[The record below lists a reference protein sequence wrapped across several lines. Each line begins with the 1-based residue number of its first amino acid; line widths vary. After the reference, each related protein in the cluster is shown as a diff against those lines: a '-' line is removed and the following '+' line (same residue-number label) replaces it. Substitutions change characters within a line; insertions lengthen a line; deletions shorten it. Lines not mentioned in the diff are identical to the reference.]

1 MQTRSPAARAV
12 AGNARSLSPAPGPTD
27 QQSRSGYRGLM
38 SGLIDWDL
46 AAATAKRLAPA
57 PPAVS
62 RAEADAAVD
71 ELRRSV
77 EVAAAHVA
85 ELTRLTEPPVTAV
98 TRVVDRPGWVDV
110 NAAGMA
116 NLMNPL
122 IEKLAAGKP
131 SKPMVDAVG
140 SKITG
145 AQAGA
150 VLGFMSGKVLGQF
163 EFFDRADG
171 QLLLVAPN
179 IVEVERK
186 LAVNPA
192 DFRLWVCLHEVTHRV
207 QFTAVPWL
215 RQHMLGEIETLT
227 SSMDLGP
234 AEMRER
240 VTRAL
245 GELVKTVRGQDD
257 GQGLMAALTTPEQKV
272 VIDRLTAFMSLVEGH
287 AEYVMNAVSPEVI
300 PTQKKIEA
308 RFAERRRKGGNPLD
322 KLMRRL
328 LGLDAKT
335 RQYVEGSAFVRAVV
349 DRVGIEGFNTVWTDA
364 GTLPTKAEIAEPGAW
379 VTRVVG

>member
-1 MQTRSPAARAV
+1 
-12 AGNARSLSPAPGPTD
+12 
-27 QQSRSGYRGLM
+27 
-38 SGLIDWDL
+38 
-46 AAATAKRLAPA
+46 
-57 PPAVS
+57 
-62 RAEADAAVD
+62 
-71 ELRRSV
+71 
-77 EVAAAHVA
+77 
-85 ELTRLTEPPVTAV
+85 
-98 TRVVDRPGWVDV
+98 
-110 NAAGMA
+110 
-116 NLMNPL
+116 
-122 IEKLAAGKP
+122 
-131 SKPMVDAVG
+131 
-140 SKITG
+140 
-145 AQAGA
+145 

-186 LAVNPA
+186 LSVDPT

-215 RQHMLGEIETLT
+215 RQHMLSEVETLT
-227 SSMDLGP
+227 SSMDLG
-234 AEMRER
+234 AEEMRER

-245 GELVKTVRGQDD
+245 GELLKTVRGQDD
-257 GQGLMAALTTPEQKV
+257 GQGLVAALTTPDQKV

-300 PTQKKIEA
+300 PTQKKIES

-335 RQYVEGSAFVRAVV
+335 RQYVEGSAFVRGVV
-349 DRVGIEGFNTVWTDA
+349 ERVGVDSFNAVWTDA
-364 GTLPTKAEIAEPGAW
+364 TTLPTKAELGDPGAW
-379 VTRVVG
+379 VTRVHG

>member
-1 MQTRSPAARAV
+1 MAS
-12 AGNARSLSPAPGPTD
+12 
-27 QQSRSGYRGLM
+27 
-38 SGLIDWDL
+38 LIDWDL
-46 AAATAKRLAPA
+46 AASTAKRLAPA
-57 PPAVS
+57 PPTVA
-62 RAEADAAVD
+62 RADADQAVA
-71 ELRRSV
+71 ELRRSA
-77 EVAAAHVA
+77 EVAAGHVA
-85 ELTRLTEPPVTAV
+85 ELTRLTEPPVTAI

-116 NLMNPL
+116 TLMNPL
-122 IEKLAAGKP
+122 VEKLAAGKP

-140 SKITG
+140 GKITG

-150 VLGFMSGKVLGQF
+150 VLAFMSGKVLGQF

-186 LAVNPA
+186 LGVNPS

-207 QFTAVPWL
+207 QFTAVPWM
-215 RQHMLGEIETLT
+215 RQHMLDEVEALT
-227 SSMDLGP
+227 SSMDLGTD
-234 AEMRER
+234 ELRER
-240 VTRAL
+240 VNRAVS
-245 GELVKTVRGQDD
+245 ELVKTVRGQDD

-287 AEYVMNAVSPEVI
+287 AEYVMNAVSPTVI
-300 PTQKKIEA
+300 PSQKFIES
-308 RFAERRRKGGNPLD
+308 RFADRRRKGGNPLD

-335 RQYVEGSAFVRAVV
+335 RQYVEGSAFVRGVV
-349 DRVGIEGFNTVWTDA
+349 DQVGIDGFNAVWTGPD
-364 GTLPTKAEIAEPGAW
+364 TLPTRAELGDPASW
-379 VTRVVG
+379 VARVH

>member
-1 MQTRSPAARAV
+1 
-12 AGNARSLSPAPGPTD
+12 
-27 QQSRSGYRGLM
+27 M

-57 PPAVS
+57 PPPVS

-71 ELRRSV
+71 ELRRSAD
-77 EVAAAHVA
+77 VAAAHVA
-85 ELTRLTEPPVTAV
+85 ELTRLTEPPVTAL

-110 NAAGMA
+110 NAAGLA

-122 IEKLAAGKP
+122 IEKLSANKP

-140 SKITG
+140 GKITG

-150 VLGFMSGKVLGQF
+150 VLGFMAGKVLGQF

-186 LAVNPA
+186 LAVNPT

-215 RQHMLGEIETLT
+215 RQYMLGEVDTLT

-234 AEMRER
+234 DELRER
-240 VTRAL
+240 VTRAV

-300 PTQKKIEA
+300 PTQKKIES

-335 RQYVEGSAFVRAVV
+335 RQYVEGSAFVRGVV
-349 DRVGIEGFNTVWTDA
+349 ERVGVDGFNTVWTDA
-364 GTLPTKAEIAEPGAW
+364 ATLPTKSELGDPGAW
-379 VTRVVG
+379 VARVVG